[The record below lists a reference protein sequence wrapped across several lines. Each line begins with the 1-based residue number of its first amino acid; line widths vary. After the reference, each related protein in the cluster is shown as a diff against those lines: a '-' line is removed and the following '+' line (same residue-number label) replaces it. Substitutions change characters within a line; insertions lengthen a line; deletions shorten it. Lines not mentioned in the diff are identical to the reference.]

1 MLTLQDGLS
10 SGHASDLDDEESHNP
25 SVLTK
30 LARRARPAQSVEHN
44 LLSNILAMESLN
56 TFSSRLPPPSPAPE
70 TPGQVA
76 EVAAA
81 IKDIRAALQSSRSL
95 QCGGGGEVGPS
106 ITHNLTGGTDPWL
119 PRAAHTEPPDQSPPP
134 PLPPP
139 PCSLPPSPACSTP
152 PPPPPVHLQEESES
166 ELELEEEEERVPTPE
181 IMKKEEEDLDTDQ
194 VSFSPSVSVT
204 VTVKNYITNT
214 EIPIFHS
221 TADFAV

>member
-1 MLTLQDGLS
+1 MS
-10 SGHASDLDDEESHNP
+10 SGHASDLDEEESHNP

-30 LARRARPAQSVEHN
+30 LARRGRPGQSVEQN

-56 TFSSRLPPPSPAPE
+56 TFSTRLPPPSPAPE
-70 TPGQVA
+70 TPRSPPGQSS
-76 EVAAA
+76 EVTAA

-95 QCGGGGEVGPS
+95 QCSGGGEVGPS

-119 PRAAHTEPPDQSPPP
+119 PRAAHSEPPDQSPPP

-139 PCSLPPSPACSTP
+139 PPSSLPPSPACSTP

-166 ELELEEEEERVPTPE
+166 EMEEERVPTPE

-194 VSFSPSVSVT
+194 VSFPYS
-204 VTVKNYITNT
+204 
-214 EIPIFHS
+214 
-221 TADFAV
+221 AVWLD